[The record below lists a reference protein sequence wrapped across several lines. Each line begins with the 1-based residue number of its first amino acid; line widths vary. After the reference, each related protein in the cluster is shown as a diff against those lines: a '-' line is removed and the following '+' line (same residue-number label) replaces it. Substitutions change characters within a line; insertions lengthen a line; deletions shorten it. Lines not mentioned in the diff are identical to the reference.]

1 MCKDTV
7 QYAIKL
13 TNEIRKHSPNAK
25 IQWYITWA
33 GAIGDNMNC
42 KKNNEHVCTFNG
54 MQNAISKTYE
64 SLACMTKPAQLAP
77 VGEAFREFRK
87 LYHNEF
93 FDLYKGWFEPGD
105 CYIPKSGLPKCH
117 GTDKW
122 DHHASNKGSYLSA
135 CVHFSTLFGIPCK
148 GNTFRGDPKREC
160 RINNEETANCQ
171 IDVDTATKLQIAADN
186 VVQRGGWKYIED
198 SSQCTNQ
205 FENECKL

>member
-1 MCKDTV
+1 MSQKTQSKV
-7 QYAIKL
+7 NNY
-13 TNEIRKHSPNAK
+13 
-25 IQWYITWA
+25 
-33 GAIGDNMNC
+33 
-42 KKNNEHVCTFNG
+42 KKNVSFLLG
-54 MQNAISKTYE
+54 MQNAITKTYE

-148 GNTFRGDPKREC
+148 GNTFR
-160 RINNEETANCQ
+160 
-171 IDVDTATKLQIAADN
+171 
-186 VVQRGGWKYIED
+186 
-198 SSQCTNQ
+198 
-205 FENECKL
+205 